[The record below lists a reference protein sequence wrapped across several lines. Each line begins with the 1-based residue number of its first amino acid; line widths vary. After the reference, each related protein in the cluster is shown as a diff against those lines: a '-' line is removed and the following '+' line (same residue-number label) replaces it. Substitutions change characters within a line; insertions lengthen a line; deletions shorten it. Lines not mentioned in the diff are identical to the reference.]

1 MNGRQLVLLAVLM
14 GNTALN
20 AQEAK
25 NPNAVPSQCIAGVD
39 LEVSLAAYK
48 DPAQPDLTKAL
59 IQAADCIARHPGVAG
74 AWSKRAQLHSQL
86 RDWDAAIADFTK
98 ALSLDP
104 QDATIYVERAWVYG
118 AKENYPAAFADYDKA
133 IALQKNSTDAFVG
146 RGDLHRSRGD
156 RAKAAADYNAAIE
169 AAKTDI
175 LGDIVVSGAYLGRG
189 LLLMG
194 DEKWAAAERELSLSL
209 DRAYGSRVQ
218 ALEARAL
225 VYEFMNQGDKAL
237 ADYKE
242 LLEINPS
249 STRALER
256 RADLLLKLGKRGEAT
271 ADYKA
276 LQQID
281 PGHEAARTALATLDP
296 KSGQDFVKVARE
308 YANAEKWT
316 EAIAA
321 YDKAIVSDANLA
333 EAWSGRAAAYSRM
346 GDSARAVADY
356 TKAIA
361 LDPKEFNAYNGRA
374 HTHQALG
381 DSAKALADFSHVI
394 STATEPMAL
403 VSAYLGRA
411 DLHIATQ
418 RADSARA
425 DFDKAIE
432 VGAKDS
438 MVNYVFTPDA
448 YLGRARLSLAAGN
461 KDAARAD
468 LKKALELNPKHST
481 VKDELL
487 KLDPAEPKTA
497 EEFLKVALEAGK
509 KNDAKGAID
518 ALNRCIAI
526 DAKSIPCH
534 GYLARALVATRDLPA
549 ATTTMTKLIE
559 LNPKDPASYAG
570 RGMVYAMQNKRME
583 AIRDFRM
590 ALDLKPD
597 FAEAKQALERLEGAK

>member
-1 MNGRQLVLLAVLM
+1 MNGRQVVLLAVLM
-14 GNTALN
+14 GSTALG

-48 DPAQPDLTKAL
+48 DPAQPDLTKAM
-59 IQAADCIARHPGVAG
+59 IQAGDCVARHPGVAG
-74 AWSKRAQLHSQL
+74 VWSKRAQLHSQM
-86 RDWDAAIADFTK
+86 RDWDSAIADLTK
-98 ALSLDP
+98 AIALDP
-104 QDATIYVERAWVYG
+104 ADARPYVERAWVHG
-118 AKENYPAAFADYDKA
+118 TKENLPAAFADYDKA
-133 IALQKNSTDAFVG
+133 IALQKDNTDAYIG

-194 DEKWAAAERELSLSL
+194 DEKWAAAERELSVSL

-225 VYEFMNQGDKAL
+225 VYEFMNQSDKAL
-237 ADYKE
+237 VDYKE

-256 RADLLLKLGKRGEAT
+256 RADLLLKLGKRSEAT

-276 LQQID
+276 LLQLD
-281 PGHEAARTALATLDP
+281 PAHQDARTALSTLDP
-296 KSGQDFVKVARE
+296 KSGQDFVSVARE
-308 YANAEKWT
+308 FANAEKWN

-321 YDKAIVSDANLA
+321 YDKAIAADPTLA
-333 EAWSGRAAAYSRM
+333 EAWSGRATAYSRTNN
-346 GDSARAVADY
+346 SARAIADY

-374 HTHQALG
+374 HTHRTLG
-381 DSAKALADFSHVI
+381 DSAKALADFTHVI
-394 STATEPMAL
+394 SASTAPMDL

-418 RADSARA
+418 KADAARA

-438 MVNYVFTPDA
+438 MVNYVFIPDA
-448 YLGRARLSLAAGN
+448 YLGRAKLSLAAGN

-481 VKDELL
+481 AQAELL

-509 KNDAKGAID
+509 KNDAEGAID

-526 DAKSIPCH
+526 DAKSVPCH
-534 GYLARALVATRDLPA
+534 GYLARALVAMRDLPA

-559 LNPKDPASYAG
+559 LNPKDPTSYAG
-570 RGMVYAMQNKRME
+570 RGMVFAMQNKRLE

-590 ALDLKPD
+590 ALELKPD
-597 FAEAKQALERLEGAK
+597 FAEAKQALERLEAMK